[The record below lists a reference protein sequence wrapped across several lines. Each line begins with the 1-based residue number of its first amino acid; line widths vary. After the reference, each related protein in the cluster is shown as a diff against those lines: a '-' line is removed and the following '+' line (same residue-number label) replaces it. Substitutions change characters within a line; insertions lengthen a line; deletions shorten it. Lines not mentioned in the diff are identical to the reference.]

1 MKTVLQAFVDQVI
14 ANSRFDELDRI
25 YLNNRI
31 MSLVGEEGMTAEAK
45 SSELIALKE
54 QLVAIAYH
62 NGKVGGSFAEQDCLG
77 TSLMDFITPS
87 PSQVNHDFW
96 KTYESSPKQAI
107 ADFYQLS
114 KRNDYIKTKAIAKNI
129 AYSTKT
135 AYGDLEITI
144 NLSKPEKD
152 PKAIAKAR
160 ELPQSDYPK
169 CQLCMENEGYQGRI
183 NHPARANH
191 RIIRFDLEGETWG
204 FQYSPYA
211 YFNEHA
217 IFLCVKHTPMQI
229 SQVTFERLLAIVER
243 FPDYFAGSNADLPIV
258 GGSILTHEHY
268 QGGRHTFPME
278 KAEIEHSFVVKGFD
292 KVEAGVVKWPMT
304 VIRLKS
310 RQKEEIIALATK
322 IFLAWQSYSDES
334 VGVLARSHGES
345 HHTVTPIA
353 RKKGDVFELD
363 LVLRDNQTSEQYPDG
378 IYHPHPDVQHI
389 KKENIGLIEVMGLAI
404 LPPRLKEELEEVEK
418 YLLDEPHQMAD
429 YHREWAK
436 AIKEA
441 HPDVTRDKVA
451 ELVHEAVGL
460 VFARVLEDAG
470 VYKRDTKGQKALL
483 RFIDSLGLE

>member
-31 MSLVGEEGMTAEAK
+31 MSLIGEEGMTAEAK

-191 RIIRFDLEGETWG
+191 RIIRFDL
-204 FQYSPYA
+204 
-211 YFNEHA
+211 
-217 IFLCVKHTPMQI
+217 
-229 SQVTFERLLAIVER
+229 
-243 FPDYFAGSNADLPIV
+243 
-258 GGSILTHEHY
+258 
-268 QGGRHTFPME
+268 
-278 KAEIEHSFVVKGFD
+278 
-292 KVEAGVVKWPMT
+292 
-304 VIRLKS
+304 
-310 RQKEEIIALATK
+310 
-322 IFLAWQSYSDES
+322 
-334 VGVLARSHGES
+334 
-345 HHTVTPIA
+345 
-353 RKKGDVFELD
+353 
-363 LVLRDNQTSEQYPDG
+363 
-378 IYHPHPDVQHI
+378 
-389 KKENIGLIEVMGLAI
+389 
-404 LPPRLKEELEEVEK
+404 
-418 YLLDEPHQMAD
+418 
-429 YHREWAK
+429 
-436 AIKEA
+436 
-441 HPDVTRDKVA
+441 
-451 ELVHEAVGL
+451 
-460 VFARVLEDAG
+460 
-470 VYKRDTKGQKALL
+470 
-483 RFIDSLGLE
+483 